1 MTRHQRRR
9 LARKRKDAKAKL
21 LNDRA
26 LRVLAMERTKAN
38 LSQPHRGKR
47 TPTGMVSSIYLGN
60 ANPLGYTRPMKV
72 PAKGRDKG
80 HMVTDVATELR
91 PAHKRDAAKLETII
105 RQAERLVR
113 PPKKR

>member
-9 LARKRKDAKAKL
+9 LARKRKEAKAEVM
-21 LNDRA
+21 LNRA
-26 LRVLAMERTKAN
+26 LHVLATERTRAN

-47 TPTGMVSSIYLGN
+47 TPKGLVSSIYSGN